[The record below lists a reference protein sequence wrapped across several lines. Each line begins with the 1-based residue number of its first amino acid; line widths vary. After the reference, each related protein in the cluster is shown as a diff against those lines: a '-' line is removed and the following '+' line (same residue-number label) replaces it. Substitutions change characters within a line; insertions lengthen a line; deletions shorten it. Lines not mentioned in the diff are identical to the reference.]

1 MANESGWQQRPT
13 HNQEDRIMA
22 TLRPWIDTF
31 ERMMAAVA
39 FAEHNDRETAIWIL
53 KSDSRRP
60 SQRISEEAKKQT
72 PRRPELRL

>member
-1 MANESGWQQRPT
+1 
-13 HNQEDRIMA
+13 MA
-22 TLRPWIDTF
+22 TFRPWIDTF

-53 KSDSRRP
+53 KSDRP
-60 SQRISEEAKKQT
+60 HTAARISEEAKKQA